1 MSLTVTTRSPEQTQ
15 ELGRALGRTI
25 TAGPLLLLLSGD
37 YGTGKTT
44 FVQALAA
51 GMGVSETMRSPSY
64 LLARAYGTER
74 CTLVHADLYRV
85 GSAAEAADLG
95 LDELA
100 GADGV
105 VAVEWPGA
113 AAELALR
120 GWPVLRLAF
129 SADADAADT
138 RHIELSWSADC
149 PGAVAAVLEEMDA
162 TAAR

>member
-1 MSLTVTTRSPEQTQ
+1 MSLTLTTRSAAATQ
-15 ELGRALGRTI
+15 ELGRALGQSI
-25 TAGPLLLLLSGD
+25 AAGPLLLLLSGD

-51 GMGVSETMRSPSY
+51 GMGVTEPLRSPSY
-64 LLARAYGTER
+64 LLARAYDSGR
-74 CTLVHADLYRV
+74 CRLVHADLYRA
-85 GSAAEAADLG
+85 GNTAEAADLG

-120 GWPVLRLAF
+120 GWPMLRLAF
-129 SADADAADT
+129 SADAVEADT
-138 RHIELSWSADC
+138 RGIELNWSADC
-149 PGAVAAVLEEMDA
+149 PAVLLEVLHA
-162 TAAR
+162 AAAR